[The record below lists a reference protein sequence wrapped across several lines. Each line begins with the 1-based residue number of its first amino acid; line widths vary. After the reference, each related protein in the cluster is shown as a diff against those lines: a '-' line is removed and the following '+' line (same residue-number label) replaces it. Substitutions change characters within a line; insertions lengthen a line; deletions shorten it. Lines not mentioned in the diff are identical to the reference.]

1 LPPPPLPPP
10 PPPPPGA
17 STSWETPT
25 APLADPPPKRRPPR
39 YEPASEPR
47 IVDFSSDPADAVKNP
62 KEKWYG
68 WQILLGLAGSH
79 ILLLAGVA
87 AEDPVLVFTG
97 TAGHFLSGPITHWA
111 NGMVGRGFASVG
123 LNLGL
128 PFGTSLVG
136 AGLDAASG
144 GFVITGF
151 LVGGAIGFVVAPI
164 IDFGA
169 LAYKPIEE
177 EGEAQAGVPRFN
189 LTPIVGQGQ
198 TGLSFSMQF

>member
-1 LPPPPLPPP
+1 MRDGSAEEVARSAGEHEDRILGRDAREEQDMRAGEPEEYLP
-10 PPPPPGA
+10 
-17 STSWETPT
+17 
-25 APLADPPPKRRPPR
+25 
-39 YEPASEPR
+39 
-47 IVDFSSDPADAVKNP
+47 AVP
-62 KEKWYG
+62 FLFW
-68 WQILLGLAGSH
+68 
-79 ILLLAGVA
+79 
-87 AEDPVLVFTG
+87 VL
-97 TAGHFLSGPITHWA
+97 H
-111 NGMVGRGFASVG
+111 RVG

>member
-1 LPPPPLPPP
+1 
-10 PPPPPGA
+10 
-17 STSWETPT
+17 
-25 APLADPPPKRRPPR
+25 
-39 YEPASEPR
+39 
-47 IVDFSSDPADAVKNP
+47 VKNP